1 MKLENRKVLIT
12 GAAQGMGGAI
22 TRKLAEEGADL
33 FLTARTR
40 GPLEELAEDLRN
52 EGHKVDLLEGDAT
65 VEKEVEAVVAAAL
78 KFFGGRIDVLVN
90 AAGATGPIETPVWE
104 LDPDD
109 FLDLLRKNIIGP
121 FLPMKHVIPTMIS
134 QRYGKIVNL
143 GGGSGLRGYRFRAAY
158 SSSKWGVRGL
168 TRTAAIE
175 LGPHN
180 VNVNAIMPGIVETPR
195 MEKLCRVR
203 AEKRGITY
211 DEMYAEYVA
220 EMPLARV
227 TYPEDIAN
235 AVVFLSCDDSKN
247 ITGQEMPIDGGWT
260 A

>member
-12 GAAQGMGGAI
+12 GAAQGMGGVI

-40 GPLEELAEDLRN
+40 GPLEELAEELRK

-65 VEKEVEAVVAAAL
+65 VEKDVEAVVAAAL
-78 KFFGGRIDVLVN
+78 KFFDGRMDVLVN

-109 FLDLLRKNIIGP
+109 FMDLLRKNIVGH

-134 QRYGKIVNL
+134 QKYGKIVNI

-168 TRTAAIE
+168 GRTAAIE

-180 VNVNAIMPGIVETPR
+180 VNVNTIMPGIVETPR

-235 AVVFLSCDDSKN
+235 AVVFLSSDDSKN
-247 ITGQEMPIDGGWT
+247 ITGQEIPIDGGWT